1 MRYYIFRNNTLEPL
15 FGNLDACYSG
25 YGDISSLE
33 EGADR
38 YIWFY
43 QVPFGFDRCRV
54 AEEVLSYIDK
64 LRWVIEK
71 IPAHK
76 SVLVFSLV
84 DLCPF
89 QWAGSEWEVQESI
102 ETYNKYLR
110 SLASER
116 SNVRYVD
123 LPDFT
128 RRYSSSQLFDWR
140 FYFISQ
146 MGIKPKLASDFSC
159 WFDDGLREIS
169 LCRKKCLVL
178 DLDNTLWGGVL
189 GEDGIDGIKIGG
201 DYPGKAFLYF
211 QEGLLELAKRGV
223 ILTICSKNNE
233 RDVLDLWEKNPFVL
247 LRKEHFSAWRIN
259 WRNKADNIRE
269 LSEELNIGLDSLVFV
284 DDNPTERELVRQ
296 MLPMVEVPEFPKQ
309 PYMLPDFLISLSDRY
324 FRVYSVTEEDRRKT
338 EQYKANASRTQERKK
353 FVDFDQYLQS
363 LEIEM
368 RIEPMS
374 SFNVSRIAQMTQKT
388 NQFNLTTR
396 RYSEM
401 DLMGFFSGGWLIYC
415 LSVKDRFGDNGI
427 TGAVLLRPIDG
438 GYEIDSFLLSCRILG
453 KRIEEAFLSG
463 ILNMLRNSSV
473 KLVKASYVPTSK
485 NMQVSGFYEQADF
498 ILDGHDK
505 DGSKFY
511 HLEMGAEIKI
521 PSYYKIT
528 Y

>member
-1 MRYYIFRNNTLEPL
+1 M
-15 FGNLDACYSG
+15 
-25 YGDISSLE
+25 
-33 EGADR
+33 
-38 YIWFY
+38 
-43 QVPFGFDRCRV
+43 
-54 AEEVLSYIDK
+54 
-64 LRWVIEK
+64 
-71 IPAHK
+71 
-76 SVLVFSLV
+76 
-84 DLCPF
+84 
-89 QWAGSEWEVQESI
+89 
-102 ETYNKYLR
+102 
-110 SLASER
+110 
-116 SNVRYVD
+116 
-123 LPDFT
+123 
-128 RRYSSSQLFDWR
+128 
-140 FYFISQ
+140 
-146 MGIKPKLASDFSC
+146 
-159 WFDDGLREIS
+159 
-169 LCRKKCLVL
+169 
-178 DLDNTLWGGVL
+178 
-189 GEDGIDGIKIGG
+189 
-201 DYPGKAFLYF
+201 
-211 QEGLLELAKRGV
+211 ELAKRGV

-338 EQYKANASRTQERKK
+338 EQYKASVSRTQERKK

>member
-15 FGNLDACYSG
+15 FGNLDARYSG

-89 QWAGSEWEVQESI
+89 QWVGSEWEVQESI

-116 SNVRYVD
+116 CNVRYMD

-146 MGIKPKLASDFSC
+146 MGINPKLASDFSC
-159 WFDDGLREIS
+159 WFEDRLREIS

-189 GEDGIDGIKIGG
+189 GEDGIDGIKIG
-201 DYPGKAFLYF
+201 A
-211 QEGLLELAKRGV
+211 
-223 ILTICSKNNE
+223 
-233 RDVLDLWEKNPFVL
+233 DV
-247 LRKEHFSAWRIN
+247 
-259 WRNKADNIRE
+259 
-269 LSEELNIGLDSLVFV
+269 
-284 DDNPTERELVRQ
+284 
-296 MLPMVEVPEFPKQ
+296 
-309 PYMLPDFLISLSDRY
+309 
-324 FRVYSVTEEDRRKT
+324 
-338 EQYKANASRTQERKK
+338 
-353 FVDFDQYLQS
+353 
-363 LEIEM
+363 
-368 RIEPMS
+368 
-374 SFNVSRIAQMTQKT
+374 
-388 NQFNLTTR
+388 
-396 RYSEM
+396 
-401 DLMGFFSGGWLIYC
+401 
-415 LSVKDRFGDNGI
+415 
-427 TGAVLLRPIDG
+427 DG
-438 GYEIDSFLLSCRILG
+438 
-453 KRIEEAFLSG
+453 
-463 ILNMLRNSSV
+463 
-473 KLVKASYVPTSK
+473 
-485 NMQVSGFYEQADF
+485 
-498 ILDGHDK
+498 
-505 DGSKFY
+505 
-511 HLEMGAEIKI
+511 
-521 PSYYKIT
+521 
-528 Y
+528 

>member
-1 MRYYIFRNNTLEPL
+1 M
-15 FGNLDACYSG
+15 SG
-25 YGDISSLE
+25 I
-33 EGADR
+33 
-38 YIWFY
+38 
-43 QVPFGFDRCRV
+43 
-54 AEEVLSYIDK
+54 
-64 LRWVIEK
+64 
-71 IPAHK
+71 
-76 SVLVFSLV
+76 
-84 DLCPF
+84 
-89 QWAGSEWEVQESI
+89 GSGQ
-102 ETYNKYLR
+102 YAL
-110 SLASER
+110 
-116 SNVRYVD
+116 
-123 LPDFT
+123 
-128 RRYSSSQLFDWR
+128 
-140 FYFISQ
+140 
-146 MGIKPKLASDFSC
+146 
-159 WFDDGLREIS
+159 
-169 LCRKKCLVL
+169 
-178 DLDNTLWGGVL
+178 GGVL

-309 PYMLPDFLISLSDRY
+309 SYMLPDFLISLSDRY

-368 RIEPMS
+368 RIEPMN

-396 RYSEM
+396 RCSES
-401 DLMGFFSGGWLIYC
+401 DLMGFSSEGWLIYC

-453 KRIEEAFLSG
+453 KGIEEAFLSG
-463 ILNMLRNSSV
+463 ILNILRNRGV
-473 KLVKASYVPTSK
+473 KLVKASYIPTAK
-485 NMQVSGFYEQADF
+485 NMQVSGFYERTDF
-498 ILDGHDK
+498 VLDSQDK

-511 HLEMGAEIKI
+511 HLNMGAEIKI

>member
-1 MRYYIFRNNTLEPL
+1 
-15 FGNLDACYSG
+15 
-25 YGDISSLE
+25 
-33 EGADR
+33 
-38 YIWFY
+38 
-43 QVPFGFDRCRV
+43 
-54 AEEVLSYIDK
+54 
-64 LRWVIEK
+64 
-71 IPAHK
+71 
-76 SVLVFSLV
+76 
-84 DLCPF
+84 
-89 QWAGSEWEVQESI
+89 
-102 ETYNKYLR
+102 
-110 SLASER
+110 
-116 SNVRYVD
+116 
-123 LPDFT
+123 
-128 RRYSSSQLFDWR
+128 
-140 FYFISQ
+140 
-146 MGIKPKLASDFSC
+146 MGINPKLASDFSC
-159 WFDDGLREIS
+159 WFEDRLREIS

-368 RIEPMS
+368 RIEPIS
-374 SFNVSRIAQMTQKT
+374 SFNVSRIAQMTHKT

-396 RYSEM
+396 RYSES
-401 DLMGFFSGGWLIYC
+401 DLMGFSSEGWLIYC

-453 KRIEEAFLSG
+453 KGIEEVFLSG
-463 ILNMLRNSSV
+463 ILNILRNRGV
-473 KLVKASYVPTSK
+473 KLVKASYIPTAK
-485 NMQVSGFYEQADF
+485 NMQVSGFYERTDF
-498 ILDGHDK
+498 VLDSQDK

-511 HLEMGAEIKI
+511 HLNMGAEIKI

>member
-1 MRYYIFRNNTLEPL
+1 M
-15 FGNLDACYSG
+15 SG
-25 YGDISSLE
+25 I
-33 EGADR
+33 
-38 YIWFY
+38 
-43 QVPFGFDRCRV
+43 
-54 AEEVLSYIDK
+54 
-64 LRWVIEK
+64 
-71 IPAHK
+71 
-76 SVLVFSLV
+76 
-84 DLCPF
+84 
-89 QWAGSEWEVQESI
+89 GSGQ
-102 ETYNKYLR
+102 YAL
-110 SLASER
+110 
-116 SNVRYVD
+116 
-123 LPDFT
+123 
-128 RRYSSSQLFDWR
+128 
-140 FYFISQ
+140 
-146 MGIKPKLASDFSC
+146 
-159 WFDDGLREIS
+159 
-169 LCRKKCLVL
+169 
-178 DLDNTLWGGVL
+178 GGVL

-368 RIEPMS
+368 RIEPIS
-374 SFNVSRIAQMTQKT
+374 SFNVSRIAQMTHKT

-396 RYSEM
+396 RYSES
-401 DLMGFFSGGWLIYC
+401 DLMGFSSEGWLIYC

-453 KRIEEAFLSG
+453 KGIEEVFLSG
-463 ILNMLRNSSV
+463 ILNILRNRGV
-473 KLVKASYVPTSK
+473 KLVKASYIPTAK
-485 NMQVSGFYEQADF
+485 NMQVSGFYERTDF
-498 ILDGHDK
+498 VLDSQDK

-511 HLEMGAEIKI
+511 H
-521 PSYYKIT
+521 
-528 Y
+528 

>member
-15 FGNLDACYSG
+15 FGNLDARYSG

-89 QWAGSEWEVQESI
+89 QWVGSEWEVQESI

-146 MGIKPKLASDFSC
+146 MGINPKLASDFSC
-159 WFDDGLREIS
+159 WFEDRLREIS

-269 LSEELNIGLDSLVFV
+269 LSEELNIGLDSLV
-284 DDNPTERELVRQ
+284 LS
-296 MLPMVEVPEFPKQ
+296 
-309 PYMLPDFLISLSDRY
+309 LIH
-324 FRVYSVTEEDRRKT
+324 
-338 EQYKANASRTQERKK
+338 
-353 FVDFDQYLQS
+353 
-363 LEIEM
+363 I
-368 RIEPMS
+368 
-374 SFNVSRIAQMTQKT
+374 
-388 NQFNLTTR
+388 
-396 RYSEM
+396 
-401 DLMGFFSGGWLIYC
+401 
-415 LSVKDRFGDNGI
+415 
-427 TGAVLLRPIDG
+427 
-438 GYEIDSFLLSCRILG
+438 
-453 KRIEEAFLSG
+453 
-463 ILNMLRNSSV
+463 
-473 KLVKASYVPTSK
+473 
-485 NMQVSGFYEQADF
+485 
-498 ILDGHDK
+498 
-505 DGSKFY
+505 
-511 HLEMGAEIKI
+511 
-521 PSYYKIT
+521 
-528 Y
+528 

>member
-1 MRYYIFRNNTLEPL
+1 M
-15 FGNLDACYSG
+15 
-25 YGDISSLE
+25 
-33 EGADR
+33 
-38 YIWFY
+38 
-43 QVPFGFDRCRV
+43 
-54 AEEVLSYIDK
+54 
-64 LRWVIEK
+64 
-71 IPAHK
+71 
-76 SVLVFSLV
+76 
-84 DLCPF
+84 
-89 QWAGSEWEVQESI
+89 
-102 ETYNKYLR
+102 
-110 SLASER
+110 
-116 SNVRYVD
+116 
-123 LPDFT
+123 
-128 RRYSSSQLFDWR
+128 
-140 FYFISQ
+140 
-146 MGIKPKLASDFSC
+146 
-159 WFDDGLREIS
+159 
-169 LCRKKCLVL
+169 

-309 PYMLPDFLISLSDRY
+309 SYMLPDFLISLSDRY
-324 FRVYSVTEEDRRKT
+324 FRVYSVTEEIGGR
-338 EQYKANASRTQERKK
+338 
-353 FVDFDQYLQS
+353 
-363 LEIEM
+363 
-368 RIEPMS
+368 PS
-374 SFNVSRIAQMTQKT
+374 S
-388 NQFNLTTR
+388 TR
-396 RYSEM
+396 RMRVVHRSERN
-401 DLMGFFSGGWLIYC
+401 LWFRSVSTESGDRDENRTDELIQCFPYCPDDSEDEPVQPDDPKVLGVGSHGISSEGWLIYC

-453 KRIEEAFLSG
+453 KGIEEAFLSG
-463 ILNMLRNSSV
+463 ILNILRNRSV
-473 KLVKASYVPTSK
+473 KLVKASYIPTAK
-485 NMQVSGFYEQADF
+485 NMQVSGFYERTDF
-498 ILDGHDK
+498 VLDSQDK

-511 HLEMGAEIKI
+511 HLNMGAEIKI